1 MIIAQISDPHIS
13 QVGGK
18 ADRKYA
24 TAAHLQRAV
33 AHLTRLPAP
42 PDVVL
47 VTGDCV
53 DSGSVPEYER
63 FQDLLRP
70 RPCPSM

>member
-18 ADRKYA
+18 ADRKYE

-47 VTGDCV
+47 ITGSCT
-53 DSGSVPEYER
+53 S
-63 FQDLLRP
+63 
-70 RPCPSM
+70 SMRVNTRGLPGDRHKDKKV